1 MEVSTDPDIIL
12 TLKYNRLSQKAYDAV
27 PPISRARETL
37 YFYGPQRQEEAKAD
51 IEEFRVSDL
60 HKMGQ
65 ATLEEVNAARERSLE
80 ARIAELDA
88 EFDAGEAAAE
98 TP

>member
-1 MEVSTDPDIIL
+1 
-12 TLKYNRLSQKAYDAV
+12 
-27 PPISRARETL
+27 
-37 YFYGPQRQEEAKAD
+37 
-51 IEEFRVSDL
+51 
-60 HKMGQ
+60 MGQ